1 MDFSHLEDTKFPNL
15 ETASPY
21 ALKNT
26 FDYTR
31 WVTNT
36 KVHLVNVLWNDD
48 YSNVVK
54 FNDDAARDAWFDG
67 ISDSYT
73 LTLKS
78 NARIVPDGTI
88 KLPLPYDV
96 AARYNYL
103 YIEIPLATSRE
114 QFIQNENDSGVRRWY
129 FFVGDVSYSAPNT
142 TIVAIQPDVWTNF
155 IDSSRIT
162 YMMLQ
167 RGHAPVY
174 ASDTD
179 TYLANPISNNRY
191 LLAPDVNYDDS
202 SVVRDSKYIPFGNG
216 TKYVCLASTVG
227 YSQIQNGESGVIH
240 NGPSF
245 TNPTFSNTSDWYG
258 NQLQVNGYQFGNG
271 KDMSNLKACVN
282 PYNRPGNIVP
292 SSLDVYAFPAR
303 DDTFI
308 ADVMNQSPAFMRTV
322 QAMFIVD
329 ESMISLG
336 ANISFCG
343 HSMWFVT
350 GRESTL
356 GNYELDKGMFSFDSD
371 EQRFA
376 KLFTYPYSRIE
387 VSDNS
392 GKTVEVRIEN
402 TGKIGMR
409 LLTSVAFPVLDFRV
423 FLTGINGVGS
433 QSYTWLNLGND
444 ELNKLMPNGDWDKLT
459 FELGIPTYSIYMDSE
474 TAYMLDNYSKIQNAR
489 EQALTA
495 YHNSV
500 RSANSSNTNA
510 KALASTANSNANDSA
525 NTAQTNSNAMA
536 GTTKTN
542 TVNFASAN
550 YSNTGLTMTAN
561 TANANAANATSSNIM
576 TETNT
581 MAQWDNNDA
590 NLIIQNTTREENE
603 VTTSTTANTA
613 EENKQTSVA
622 SGAVSGAMAGGGGV
636 GSAIG
641 AAAGGVLGYVTSSIS
656 ADCATA
662 NSTIITQANSSVADA
677 TTNANSNKVSR
688 HTLGSQNNTGYMND
702 NRTSQANNNNA
713 MLNGQRTNTR
723 DAADTNAS
731 NLYNTQTANSART
744 CNTEVTN
751 AGRTLT
757 TSNDNA
763 NRTREIAILNAQET
777 LICAQDPQRY
787 AYEDARRGAPIK
799 LTSYTGDAANW
810 AFGQNGIQFRLRT
823 QSDSAIAQ
831 TASQFARF
839 GYTLNQ
845 LWDVQSSGLNL
856 MKNFTYWQASDVWVD
871 VRNIASSDVGDMI
884 SNMFRNGVTVW
895 SDPDKIGKVGIYD
908 N

>member
-114 QFIQNENDSGVRRWY
+114 QLIQNENDSGVRRWY

-202 SVVRDSKYIPFGNG
+202 SVVRDSKYVPFGNG

-227 YSQIQNGESGVIH
+227 YRQMQSGESGVVQ

-258 NQLQVNGYQFGNG
+258 YQLQVNGYQFGNG

-292 SSLDVYAFPAR
+292 NSLDVYAFLAS
-303 DDTFI
+303 DATFI
-308 ADVMNQSPAFMRTV
+308 SDVMNQSPAFMRTV

-336 ANISFCG
+336 TSISFCG

-356 GNYELDKGMFSFDSD
+356 GNYELDKGMFGFDS
-371 EQRFA
+371 
-376 KLFTYPYSRIE
+376 
-387 VSDNS
+387 
-392 GKTVEVRIEN
+392 
-402 TGKIGMR
+402 
-409 LLTSVAFPVLDFRV
+409 
-423 FLTGINGVGS
+423 
-433 QSYTWLNLGND
+433 
-444 ELNKLMPNGDWDKLT
+444 
-459 FELGIPTYSIYMDSE
+459 
-474 TAYMLDNYSKIQNAR
+474 
-489 EQALTA
+489 
-495 YHNSV
+495 
-500 RSANSSNTNA
+500 
-510 KALASTANSNANDSA
+510 
-525 NTAQTNSNAMA
+525 
-536 GTTKTN
+536 
-542 TVNFASAN
+542 
-550 YSNTGLTMTAN
+550 
-561 TANANAANATSSNIM
+561 
-576 TETNT
+576 
-581 MAQWDNNDA
+581 
-590 NLIIQNTTREENE
+590 
-603 VTTSTTANTA
+603 
-613 EENKQTSVA
+613 
-622 SGAVSGAMAGGGGV
+622 
-636 GSAIG
+636 
-641 AAAGGVLGYVTSSIS
+641 
-656 ADCATA
+656 
-662 NSTIITQANSSVADA
+662 
-677 TTNANSNKVSR
+677 
-688 HTLGSQNNTGYMND
+688 
-702 NRTSQANNNNA
+702 
-713 MLNGQRTNTR
+713 
-723 DAADTNAS
+723 
-731 NLYNTQTANSART
+731 
-744 CNTEVTN
+744 
-751 AGRTLT
+751 
-757 TSNDNA
+757 
-763 NRTREIAILNAQET
+763 
-777 LICAQDPQRY
+777 
-787 AYEDARRGAPIK
+787 
-799 LTSYTGDAANW
+799 
-810 AFGQNGIQFRLRT
+810 
-823 QSDSAIAQ
+823 
-831 TASQFARF
+831 
-839 GYTLNQ
+839 
-845 LWDVQSSGLNL
+845 
-856 MKNFTYWQASDVWVD
+856 
-871 VRNIASSDVGDMI
+871 
-884 SNMFRNGVTVW
+884 
-895 SDPDKIGKVGIYD
+895 
-908 N
+908 

>member
-1 MDFSHLEDTKFPNL
+1 MDFSHLDDTKFPNL

-31 WVTNT
+31 WVPNT
-36 KVHLVNVLWNDD
+36 KVHLVNVLWNSE

-54 FNDDAARDAWFDG
+54 FNDDAARDEWFDG

-73 LTLKS
+73 LTLTS

-103 YIEIPLATSRE
+103 YIDIPLATSRE
-114 QFIQNENDSGVRRWY
+114 QLIQNENDSGVRRWY
-129 FFVGDVSYSAPNT
+129 FFVGDVYYSAPNT
-142 TIVAIQPDVWTNF
+142 TIVTLQLDVWTNF
-155 IDSSRIT
+155 IDSSRVT
-162 YMMLQ
+162 YMMLR

-179 TYLANPISNNRY
+179 SYLANPINNNRY
-191 LLAPDVNYDDS
+191 LLAPDINYDDS
-202 SVVRDSKYIPFGNG
+202 SVVRASKYVPFGNG

-227 YSQIQNGESGVIH
+227 YVQIQSGESGAVQ
-240 NGPSF
+240 NGPGF

-258 NQLQVNGYQFGNG
+258 YQLQVNGYQFGNG
-271 KDMSNLKACVN
+271 RDMSQLKACVN

-292 SSLDVYAFPAR
+292 NSLDVYAFPAS
-303 DDTFI
+303 DASFL
-308 ADVMNQSPAFMRTV
+308 ADVMNQSPAFMRTI

-329 ESMISLG
+329 ESMISLD
-336 ANISFCG
+336 IKLSFCG
-343 HSMWFVT
+343 HSMWFIS

-356 GNYELDKGMFSFDSD
+356 GNYDLNKGMFGFDSD

-402 TGKIGMR
+402 TGKIGMKM
-409 LLTSVAFPVLDFRV
+409 LTSVAFPVLDFRV

-433 QSYTWLNLGND
+433 QSYTWRNLGND
-444 ELNKLMPNGDWDKLT
+444 KLGKLIPNCDWDKLT

-474 TAYMLDNYSKIQNAR
+474 TAYMLDNYSSMQNAR
-489 EQALTA
+489 DNALTA

-500 RSANSSNTNA
+500 RSANSDNINA

-525 NTAQTNSNAMA
+525 NTAQTNANSMA
-536 GTTKTN
+536 ETTRTN

-561 TANANAANATSSNIM
+561 TANADAANSASFNVM

-590 NLIIQNTTREENE
+590 NIIIQTTTKEENE

-613 EENKQTSVA
+613 EANKATAVA
-622 SGAVSGAMAGGGGV
+622 NGAVSGAMGGGG
-636 GSAIG
+636 GWGAAIG
-641 AAAGGVLGYVTSSIS
+641 AVAGGVLGYVTSSIS
-656 ADCATA
+656 ADCANA
-662 NSTIITQANSSVADA
+662 NSTIITQANSAVANA
-677 TTNANSNKVSR
+677 TRNANSNKVRR
-688 HTLGSQNNTGYMND
+688 HTLGSQNNTGHMNR
-702 NRTSQANNNNA
+702 NRTNQADNNNS

-723 DAADTNAS
+723 NTANTNAS
-731 NLYNTQTANSART
+731 NLYNTQTANSSRT
-744 CNTEVTN
+744 RNMEVTN

-757 TSNDNA
+757 TSNDNS

-777 LICAQDPQRY
+777 LTCAQDTQIY
-787 AYEDARRGAPIK
+787 AYENARRGAPVK
-799 LTSYTGDAANW
+799 LTDYTGNGANW
-810 AFGQNGIQFRLRT
+810 AFCQNGIQFRLRT

-831 TASQFARF
+831 TAAQFARF
-839 GYTLNQ
+839 GYMLNQ
-845 LWDVQSSGLNL
+845 IWDVQSSGLNL

-871 VRNIASSDVGDMI
+871 VRNVASSDVGDII

>member
-1 MDFSHLEDTKFPNL
+1 MDFSHLDDTKFPNL

-31 WVTNT
+31 WVPNT
-36 KVHLVNVLWNDD
+36 KVHLVNVLWNGD

-54 FNDDAARDAWFDG
+54 FDDDNARDAWFDG

-73 LTLKS
+73 LTLTS

-88 KLPLPYDV
+88 KLPMPYDV
-96 AARYNYL
+96 AACYNYL
-103 YIEIPLATSRE
+103 YIDIPIATSRE
-114 QFIQNENDSGVRRWY
+114 KLIQNETDSGVRRWY
-129 FFVGDVSYSAPNT
+129 FFVGDIYYSAPNT
-142 TIVAIQPDVWTNF
+142 TVVSLQLDVWTNF
-155 IDSSRIT
+155 IDSSRVT
-162 YMMLQ
+162 YMMLK

-179 TYLANPISNNRY
+179 SYLSNPIGNNRY

-202 SVVRDSKYIPFGNG
+202 SVVRDSKYVPFGNG

-227 YSQIQNGESGVIH
+227 YRQIQNGESGAVQS
-240 NGPSF
+240 GSSF
-245 TNPTFSNTSDWYG
+245 TNPTFSDTGDWYG
-258 NQLQVNGYQFGNG
+258 YQLQVNGYQFGNG
-271 KDMSNLKACVN
+271 KDMSQLKSCVN

-292 SSLDVYAFPAR
+292 NSLDVYAFPAS
-303 DDTFI
+303 DDSFI
-308 ADVMNQSPAFMRTV
+308 ADVMKKSPAFMRTV
-322 QAMFIVD
+322 QAMFVVD
-329 ESMISLG
+329 ENMITIGTEL
-336 ANISFCG
+336 SFCG
-343 HSMWFVT
+343 HSMWYVT
-350 GRESTL
+350 GRDSTI
-356 GNYELDKGMFSFDSD
+356 GNYELDKDMFGFGTD

-402 TGKIGMR
+402 TGNIGMR
-409 LLTSVAFPVLDFRV
+409 MLTSVAFPVLDFRV

-433 QSYTWLNLGND
+433 QSYTWRNLGND
-444 ELNKLMPNGDWDKLT
+444 ELNKLMPNGDWDKVT

-474 TAYMLDNYSKIQNAR
+474 TAYMLDNYSNVQNAR
-489 EQALTA
+489 EQALTS

-500 RSANSSNTNA
+500 RSANSDNVNA

-525 NTAQTNSNAMA
+525 NTVQTNANAMA
-536 GTTKTN
+536 ETTKTN

-561 TANANAANATSSNIM
+561 TANANAANTASFEVM

-581 MAQWDNNDA
+581 MAQGDTNDA
-590 NLIIQNTTREENE
+590 NLIIQITTKEENE

-613 EENKQTSVA
+613 DANKQSAVA
-622 SGAVSGAMAGGGGV
+622 SGTVSGAMVGGGGV

-641 AAAGGVLGYVTSSIS
+641 AVAGGVLGYVTSSIS
-656 ADCATA
+656 ADCA
-662 NSTIITQANSSVADA
+662 NSNASIITQANSTVADS
-677 TTNANSNKVSR
+677 TRNMNRNKVRR
-688 HTLGSQNNTGYMND
+688 HTLGSQNNTGFMNT
-702 NRTSQANNNNA
+702 NRTTQANNNNT
-713 MLNGQRTNTR
+713 MLDGQRTNTR
-723 DAADTNAS
+723 NAANTNAN

-744 CNTEVTN
+744 RNMEVTN
-751 AGRTLT
+751 AGRTLN
-757 TSNDNA
+757 TSNSNA
-763 NRTREIAILNAQET
+763 DRTREIAVLNAQET
-777 LICAQDPQRY
+777 LTYAQDTQKHALY
-787 AYEDARRGAPIK
+787 DARRSSPIE
-799 LTSYTGDAANW
+799 LTSYTGDASNW
-810 AFGQNGIQFRLRT
+810 VFGQNGIQFRLRT

-831 TASQFARF
+831 TAAQFARF

-845 LWDVQSSGLNL
+845 LWDVHSSGLNL

-871 VRNIASSDVGDMI
+871 VRNVASSEVGNII
-884 SNMFRNGVTVW
+884 SEMFRNGVTVW
-895 SDPDKIGKVGIYD
+895 SNPEKIGKVGIYD